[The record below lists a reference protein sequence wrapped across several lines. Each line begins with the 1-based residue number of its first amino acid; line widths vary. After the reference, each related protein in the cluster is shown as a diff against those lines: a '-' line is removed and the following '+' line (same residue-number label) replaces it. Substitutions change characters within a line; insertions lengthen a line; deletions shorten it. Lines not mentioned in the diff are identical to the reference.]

1 MTHRR
6 THVEIRVLDKSAPF
20 YPHLPVLQHLE
31 NCMCVLT
38 MEYQFIVMNVFDF
51 MPVTF
56 TGPVFNCKIYSL

>member
-6 THVEIRVLDKSAPF
+6 THLEICTLDKSAPF
-20 YPHLPVLQHLE
+20 YPRLPVLQNLE

-38 MEYQFIVMNVFDF
+38 KEDQFIVMNVFGF
-51 MPVTF
+51 MQVTF